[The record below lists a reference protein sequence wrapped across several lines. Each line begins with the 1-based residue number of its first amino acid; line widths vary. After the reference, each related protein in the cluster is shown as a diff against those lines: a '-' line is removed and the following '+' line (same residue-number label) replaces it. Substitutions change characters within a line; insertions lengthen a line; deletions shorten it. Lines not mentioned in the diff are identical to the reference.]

1 MTSLLSRIHQK
12 FNVSVA
18 EYGDYDLWQRITII
32 TCIASADPDFPNQ
45 LLERIISFVA
55 ETRLDLELI
64 DCSTELEN
72 IRKKNNTNWMN
83 LLRLAFKYAPNEAN
97 KIIKKINADDKK
109 ISKQLQKLQD

>member
-55 ETRLDLELI
+55 EIRPDLELI
-64 DCSTELEN
+64 DCSTEL
-72 IRKKNNTNWMN
+72 I
-83 LLRLAFKYAPNEAN
+83 AG
-97 KIIKKINADDKK
+97 I
-109 ISKQLQKLQD
+109 